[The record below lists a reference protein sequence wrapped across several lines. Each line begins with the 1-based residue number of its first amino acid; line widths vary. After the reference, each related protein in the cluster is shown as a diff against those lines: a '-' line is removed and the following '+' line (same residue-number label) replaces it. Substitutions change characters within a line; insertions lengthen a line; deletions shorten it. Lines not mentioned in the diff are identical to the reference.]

1 MPNDLTKTPSTARP
15 SASPDAIVDRLF
27 QRLHAMYG
35 AKWLDLW
42 AGCPMDAVK
51 AEWARSL
58 TGHDVEAVRL
68 ALEHLITAGNPFP
81 PTMPEFVSLVQQFKR
96 RGPHA
101 IAITDNRRD
110 PPPAGFASLRAIL
123 AKAAPK

>member
-1 MPNDLTKTPSTARP
+1 MSNLTTEQSTERP
-15 SASPDAIVDRLF
+15 SVSPDAIVDRLF

-51 AEWARSL
+51 AEWARAL
-58 TGHDVEAVRL
+58 TGHEVEAVRL
-68 ALEHLITAGNPFP
+68 ALEHLITAGSPFP
-81 PTMPEFVSLVQQFKR
+81 PTMPEFISLVHQFKR

-110 PPPAGFASLRAIL
+110 PPPAGFASLKAIL
-123 AKAAPK
+123 ARAQP